1 MELVNPAEKVC
12 CMFTPD
18 TENIFSKGVEFV
30 NISPNM

>member
-12 CMFTPD
+12 SMFTPD
-18 TENIFSKGVEFV
+18 TDNIFSEDVLFV